1 MRYRQLIHEFNYIP
15 QNSIAALQRP
25 SINNRAE
32 AKPEP
37 EVPPFCFCNIGV
49 HIGPAQCRGATVC
62 ETLMSG
68 SGIPKVNTLTI
79 KFSADYAIRASFYF
93 C

>member
-1 MRYRQLIHEFNYIP
+1 MRYRQLIHEFNCIP
-15 QNSIAALQRP
+15 KNSIAALQRP
-25 SINNRAE
+25 LINNRAE

-49 HIGPAQCRGATVC
+49 HIEPAQCRGATVC

-68 SGIPKVNTLTI
+68 RGIPKVIIFTI
-79 KFSADYAIRASFYF
+79 KFSADYAIRVSVYF
-93 C
+93 F